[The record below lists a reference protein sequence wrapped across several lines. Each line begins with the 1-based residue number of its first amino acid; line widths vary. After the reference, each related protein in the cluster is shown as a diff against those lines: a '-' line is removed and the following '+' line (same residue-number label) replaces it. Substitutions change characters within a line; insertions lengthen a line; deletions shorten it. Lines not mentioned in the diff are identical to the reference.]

1 MSPLQNMVVRRPH
14 IVSTRT
20 LGIASPASI
29 TVLPSADT
37 FLYSLNPTTNYD
49 TSTLL
54 QVGGAK
60 GYISRTWAK
69 PDFSSISAGVTFI
82 SAYMSIFPTVE
93 ESSNA
98 RTMYAHRCLRDVVS
112 NQATWNI
119 WKTSNNW
126 GTAGCSNATTD
137 YDGAV
142 VLGSMSVSASPTL
155 GDELRMNL
163 DATQFQKLYDGT
175 LVNNGIVLFVDTQ
188 VSDVI
193 EYGSREYDV
202 DTSKRITFTV
212 EYS

>member
-20 LGIASPASI
+20 LGIASPVSI
-29 TVLPSADT
+29 TVLPSANT
-37 FLYSLNPTTNYD
+37 FLYSLYPTTNYD
-49 TSTLL
+49 TSLIL
-54 QVGGAK
+54 EIGGAL

-69 PDFSSISAGVTFI
+69 PDFSSISAGATFI
-82 SAYMSIFPTVE
+82 SAYMSIFPTADF
-93 ESSNA
+93 SSNA

-142 VLGSMSVSASPTL
+142 VLGSMGVSASPTL
-155 GDELRMNL
+155 GDELRMTLN
-163 DATQFQKLYDGT
+163 AAQFQKLYDGT
-175 LVNNGIVLFVDTQ
+175 FVNNGIILFVNTQ
-188 VSDVI
+188 VSDLVQ
-193 EYGSREYDV
+193 YGSREYDV